1 MFSTP
6 LEKVN
11 KTQITMTS
19 RPSLYTF
26 AYLLSSLLFC
36 LFLSVPAKADE
47 ASDIARIHQIYELA
61 NSDNAEG
68 LKQLQLFQTQ
78 LTPKTTPKVRF
89 ELYKALITVFYD
101 AGKVSN
107 SNDVVAEMLRLAE
120 AVNDKDMWL
129 VAKVFT
135 QVIEIDKSHAA
146 KALDE
151 LAKIKAEV
159 DRSKSMEVHF
169 RFHYASAYAYEIL
182 NKADLVM
189 MEYKESLK
197 YAEQLSFRRDY
208 ARFNVL
214 SAIANFHLN
223 HKDPE
228 KALHSIE
235 DALKILTPGQ
245 INNKNHINGLLS
257 KGSALLQLKRFPE
270 SLVTYEQALK
280 LAKQSRLPMLEIS
293 AGLSVA
299 DVYLKSQRYKEAE
312 SLSLIVLEQTK
323 QIDDEYYVIWAKAN
337 LGLAYGYNGKQ
348 KEGMELITQALDYFK
363 AREYKNDL
371 LIMYSDMADMY
382 ERTGMLKDALAI
394 LKAHRIIN
402 DEIYQNEKSKVIA
415 TLQEEFDAEQRKK
428 QILLL
433 ARENAL
439 KDAEIKNHRL
449 EKMLMV
455 LGVILILSAGAF
467 IYNLYRKVRKS
478 NELLQEVNQQLEFH
492 AVHDPLTGL
501 YNRRSFFALMEN
513 RRAALALERRES
525 LETSDTLILMDID
538 FFKTIN
544 DTYGHAAG
552 DAVLAELAKRLSS
565 VVRETD
571 MVLRWGGEEFLIYSR
586 RSPFDQIIHLVDRV
600 LKIIADEPIYFE
612 GRAISVT
619 LTAGFISLPFSD
631 IPDEICDWEKTLQI
645 ADMALYLG
653 KTNGRNRAYGIAK
666 LLVPYQ
672 DGIDTVTS
680 DLAAAILQNMV
691 EIIEVLGPEP
701 KSANAKVEGT

>member
-1 MFSTP
+1 
-6 LEKVN
+6 
-11 KTQITMTS
+11 MTL
-19 RPSLYTF
+19 RPNLYPFT
-26 AYLLSSLLFC
+26 YLLSSLLFC
-36 LFLSVPAKADE
+36 LLLSFPVKADE
-47 ASDIARIHQIYELA
+47 ASDIARIHEMYELA

-78 LTPKTTPKVRF
+78 LTPSATPKVRF
-89 ELYKALITVFYD
+89 ELYKALITTFYD
-101 AGKVSN
+101 AGKIAS
-107 SNDVVAEMLRLAE
+107 SNDVIAEMLHLAE

-135 QVIEIDKSHAA
+135 QVIEIDNAHAA
-146 KALDE
+146 KALEE
-151 LAKIKAEV
+151 LAKLKAEV
-159 DRSKSMEVHF
+159 NRSKSMEVHY

-189 MEYKESLK
+189 MEYQESLK

-228 KALHSIE
+228 KALISIE
-235 DALKILTPGQ
+235 DALKVLTPGQ

-257 KGSALLQLKRFPE
+257 KGSALLQLKRFSE
-270 SLVTYEQALK
+270 SLATYEQALK
-280 LAKQSRLPMLEIS
+280 MAKQSRLPLLEIS

-312 SLSLIVLEQTK
+312 SLSLTVLEQAK
-323 QIDDEYYVIWAKAN
+323 KVDDEYYTIWAKAN
-337 LGLAYGYNGKQ
+337 LGLAYSYNGKQ
-348 KEGMELITQALDYFK
+348 KEGMELITQSLDFFK
-363 AREYKNDL
+363 ARGYKTDL
-371 LIMYSDMADMY
+371 LTMYSDMADMY
-382 ERTGMLKDALAI
+382 ERTGMLKDALAT
-394 LKAHRIIN
+394 LKIHRVTN
-402 DEIYQNEKSKVIA
+402 DELYQNEKSKVIA
-415 TLQEEFDAEQRKK
+415 TLQEEFETEQRKK

-433 ARENAL
+433 AQENSL

-449 EKMLMV
+449 EKILMV
-455 LGVILILSAGAF
+455 LGALLILSAGVF

-501 YNRRSFFALMEN
+501 YNRRSFFSLMET
-513 RRAALALERRES
+513 RKAALALERRDGS
-525 LETSDTLILMDID
+525 ETSDTLILMDID
-538 FFKTIN
+538 FFKSIN

-552 DAVLAELAKRLSS
+552 DAVLAELAKRLCS

-600 LKIIADEPIYFE
+600 LKVIAEEPIYFE
-612 GRAISVT
+612 GRTISVT
-619 LTAGFISLPFSD
+619 LTAGFISLPFSG
-631 IPDEICDWEKTLQI
+631 IPDEECDWEKTLQI

-653 KTNGRNRAYGIAK
+653 KTNGRNRAYGISK
-666 LLVPYQ
+666 LLVPYPEA
-672 DGIDTVTS
+672 IATVTS

-691 EIIEVLGPEP
+691 EIVEVLGPEHQVAQAKP
-701 KSANAKVEGT
+701 DSAASALPMAE

>member
-1 MFSTP
+1 M
-6 LEKVN
+6 
-11 KTQITMTS
+11 MTS
-19 RPSLYTF
+19 RAHLSIF

-36 LFLSVPAKADE
+36 FAISFPVKADE
-47 ASDIARIHQIYELA
+47 AGDIARIHQIYDLA
-61 NSDNAEG
+61 NTDNAEA
-68 LKQLQLFQTQ
+68 LKQLQLFQSQ

-89 ELYKALITVFYD
+89 ELYKALITIYFD
-101 AGKVSN
+101 AGQTSSSN
-107 SNDVVAEMLRLAE
+107 EVIAEMLQLAQ
-120 AVNDKDMWL
+120 AVNDKDMFL
-129 VAKVFT
+129 VATIFT
-135 QVIEIDKSHAA
+135 QVIEIDNARAA
-146 KALDE
+146 KALEE
-151 LAKIKAEV
+151 LAKIKPEV
-159 DRSKSMEVHF
+159 DRSKNMEVHY
-169 RFHYASAYAYEIL
+169 RFHYASAYANEIL
-182 NKADLVM
+182 NKAELVM
-189 MEYKESLK
+189 LEYKESLK
-197 YAEQLSFRRDY
+197 YAEQLSFQRDY
-208 ARFNVL
+208 TRFNVL

-228 KALHSIE
+228 KALLSIE
-235 DALKILTPGQ
+235 DALKILTHGQ

-257 KGSALLQLKRFPE
+257 KGSALLQLKRFSE
-270 SLVTYEQALK
+270 SLTTYEYALK
-280 LAKQSRLPMLEIS
+280 LARQSNLPMLEITS
-293 AGLSVA
+293 GLSVA

-312 SLSLIVLEQTK
+312 KVSLVVLEKAK
-323 QIDDEYYVIWAKAN
+323 QVDDAYLMMWAKAN

-348 KEGMELITQALDYFK
+348 KEGIELINQSLEFFK
-363 AREYKNDL
+363 ARDYKNDL
-371 LIMYSDMADMY
+371 LTMYSDLTDMY
-382 ERTGMLKDALAI
+382 ERMGMYKDALVI
-394 LKAHRIIN
+394 LKEHRIIN
-402 DEIYQNEKSKVIA
+402 DEIYQNDKAKLIT

-449 EKMLMV
+449 EKILMV
-455 LGVILILSAGAF
+455 LGGILIVSAGVF

-513 RRAALALERRES
+513 RKAALALEHRES
-525 LETSDTLILMDID
+525 LETSDTLILIDID

-544 DTYGHAAG
+544 DTYGHAGG

-586 RSPFDQIIHLVDRV
+586 RSPFDQIVNLVERV

-619 LTAGFISLPFSD
+619 LTAGFISLPFSG
-631 IPDEICDWEKTLQI
+631 IPDEVCDWEKTLQI

-666 LLVPYQ
+666 LLVPYH
-672 DGIDTVTS
+672 DAIGTVTS

-691 EIIEVLGPEP
+691 EIVEVLGPEP
-701 KSANAKVEGT
+701 KPVNPKVENT

>member
-1 MFSTP
+1 
-6 LEKVN
+6 
-11 KTQITMTS
+11 MTS
-19 RPSLYTF
+19 RSYFSIF

-36 LFLSVPAKADE
+36 FAVIFPVKADE
-47 ASDIARIHQIYELA
+47 AGDIARIHQIYDLA
-61 NSDNAEG
+61 NTDNAEG
-68 LKQLQLFQTQ
+68 LKQLQLLQSQ

-89 ELYKALITVFYD
+89 ELYKALIILFYD
-101 AGKVSN
+101 AGKTAS
-107 SNDVVAEMLRLAE
+107 SNDAVDEMLQLAQ
-120 AVNDKDMWL
+120 AVNDRDMWL

-135 QVIEIDKSHAA
+135 QITEIDNARAA

-151 LAKIKAEV
+151 LAKIKPEV
-159 DRSKSMEVHF
+159 DRSKSMEVHY
-169 RFHYASAYAYEIL
+169 RFHYASAYAYDIL
-182 NKADLVM
+182 NKAELVM
-189 MEYKESLK
+189 LEYKESLK

-223 HKDPE
+223 QKDPA
-228 KALHSIE
+228 KSLLAID
-235 DALKILTPGQ
+235 DALKILTEGQ
-245 INNKNHINGLLS
+245 VNTKNHINGLLT
-257 KGSALLQLKRFPE
+257 KGSALLQLKRFSE
-270 SLVTYEQALK
+270 SLTTYELALK
-280 LAKQSRLPMLEIS
+280 LSKQSNLPMLEITS
-293 AGLSVA
+293 GLSVA
-299 DVYLKSQRYKEAE
+299 DLYLKSQRYKEAE
-312 SLSLIVLEQTK
+312 HASLVALEKAK
-323 QIDDEYYVIWAKAN
+323 QVDDAYLMMWAKAN

-348 KEGMELITQALDYFK
+348 KEGLELINQSLEFFK
-363 AREYKNDL
+363 ARDYKNDL
-371 LIMYSDMADMY
+371 LTMYSDMTDMY
-382 ERTGMLKDALAI
+382 ERLGMYKDALTI

-402 DEIYQNEKSKVIA
+402 DEIYQNDKTKVIT

-449 EKMLMV
+449 EKILMV
-455 LGVILILSAGAF
+455 LGGILILSAGVF

-513 RRAALALERRES
+513 RKAALALEHRES
-525 LETSDTLILMDID
+525 LETSDTLILIDID

-544 DTYGHAAG
+544 DTYGHAGG

-586 RSPFDQIIHLVDRV
+586 RSPFDQIVNLVERV

-619 LTAGFISLPFSD
+619 LTAGFISLPFSG
-631 IPDEICDWEKTLQI
+631 IPDEVCDWEKTLQI

-666 LLVPYQ
+666 LLVPYH
-672 DGIDTVTS
+672 DAIDTVTS

-691 EIIEVLGPEP
+691 EIVEVLGPEP
-701 KSANAKVEGT
+701 KPVNPKVENA